1 MKWRTLAD
9 GALRDAR
16 YALRTARRNPGFA
29 AVAILSLALGIG
41 ANSAIFTF
49 VDAALLKPLPYR
61 AADRIVA
68 LLQRPL
74 NGEDATNV
82 HPRSFVEWH
91 DRAQSFEALAIA
103 QPIPVNTSSEDGA
116 EQVPGLWTTAA
127 MFRVFGVVPFLGRT
141 FTDEEGFG
149 KAAVRGDPA
158 GERSVAILSHGYWQR
173 RFGGDRAVLGRS
185 FPIGRGSAV
194 VIGVMPAGFTVGT
207 LNADVY
213 LPLPLNRSAPE
224 AVGSRSFLCFGLLRD
239 GVDVSTAQAELA
251 VIADRVGRQHASEKE
266 WGVLVLALRDYL
278 VRDHRRILLVLASLV
293 ALVLLIACANLAG
306 LLLARGVERR
316 GELALR
322 AALGA
327 SRGTLVRQLLVE
339 SLVLSLVGGVLGVAV
354 AAWASRALTLL
365 AQDAVPFG
373 QIADAQ
379 LDARVLAFTAIL
391 SIGAALVSGL
401 LPAWQISR
409 VAPHAALKQH
419 GWSGGSGRGQQR
431 LRAALVTAEVAACVV
446 LLVGAGLLLQT
457 FSNLVAVEPGFQTED
472 ALTMRMLVTGDA
484 SRRSNL
490 VERLLD
496 RVEAVPGVR
505 AVGTIQFLP
514 LSGWTNNGPFH
525 FVGRPLPVDPKA
537 METDVSTVSR
547 GYFDAMGIPVLRGRP
562 FARQD
567 GLEAP
572 SVAVVNQ
579 AFVRRYSAEEDPIG
593 RIILGDWANPKP
605 TEIVGVVAN
614 TRHNGLTADARPTI
628 FLAQSQVP
636 GYITYIVVRTAI
648 PPEPMAAA
656 IRSELRQVDPA
667 LPITDVQPLQRYV
680 SVALARPRLL
690 AVLLW
695 SFAALALVLAGI
707 GLYGLIGYA
716 IRRRTR
722 EIGIR
727 MALGA
732 RPGDMMRST
741 LAYGARLVSMGLVV
755 GIACSIASSRFVASL
770 LFGISDRD
778 PLTYTGAAMVLAV
791 VALLAIY
798 GPARRAS
805 RVDPLIALKAE

>member
-401 LPAWQISR
+401 LPA
-409 VAPHAALKQH
+409 
-419 GWSGGSGRGQQR
+419 
-431 LRAALVTAEVAACVV
+431 
-446 LLVGAGLLLQT
+446 
-457 FSNLVAVEPGFQTED
+457 
-472 ALTMRMLVTGDA
+472 
-484 SRRSNL
+484 
-490 VERLLD
+490 
-496 RVEAVPGVR
+496 
-505 AVGTIQFLP
+505 
-514 LSGWTNNGPFH
+514 
-525 FVGRPLPVDPKA
+525 
-537 METDVSTVSR
+537 
-547 GYFDAMGIPVLRGRP
+547 
-562 FARQD
+562 
-567 GLEAP
+567 
-572 SVAVVNQ
+572 
-579 AFVRRYSAEEDPIG
+579 
-593 RIILGDWANPKP
+593 
-605 TEIVGVVAN
+605 
-614 TRHNGLTADARPTI
+614 
-628 FLAQSQVP
+628 
-636 GYITYIVVRTAI
+636 
-648 PPEPMAAA
+648 
-656 IRSELRQVDPA
+656 
-667 LPITDVQPLQRYV
+667 
-680 SVALARPRLL
+680 
-690 AVLLW
+690 
-695 SFAALALVLAGI
+695 
-707 GLYGLIGYA
+707 
-716 IRRRTR
+716 
-722 EIGIR
+722 
-727 MALGA
+727 
-732 RPGDMMRST
+732 
-741 LAYGARLVSMGLVV
+741 
-755 GIACSIASSRFVASL
+755 
-770 LFGISDRD
+770 
-778 PLTYTGAAMVLAV
+778 
-791 VALLAIY
+791 
-798 GPARRAS
+798 
-805 RVDPLIALKAE
+805 